1 MHYHVGQRTVG
12 ISSSAWE
19 NFLARLRLTKDA
31 GWCRCLRA
39 LTSRAFDC
47 CRCWSLLKHQTLTAG
62 GCFGCIARTI
72 KKRRDCAPESG
83 NYAVSFYNAQRD
95 KRKTKRAIFP
105 LQSITSDHA
114 RQVLQCNGS
123 ASMRVTRWV
132 QTSAISFYP
141 QHLTYNVW
149 KRAGQGR
156 SGTRKHPLSQSTCYS
171 SLEASPKVPRM
182 SLLHQPTGLVKMR
195 NELQERNFHQ
205 FQSAF
210 CFLTHWLIACTLLGS
225 VADAPSGCT
234 WGFGD
239 GSGVQAE
246 CAREFALREVACVSF
261 SSPNNGGSLS
271 VEVFGSN
278 RGSLRVATAFRHGLR
293 KKGKIDKVLW
303 WADGGNCQRGTI
315 YDTLKWFFFFS
326 A

>member
-182 SLLHQPTGLVKMR
+182 SLLHQPTGLVK
-195 NELQERNFHQ
+195 NEKRVAGKEFPPISICILLSN
-205 FQSAF
+205 ALVD
-210 CFLTHWLIACTLLGS
+210 CLYIAGQRRWCSQRLYLR
-225 VADAPSGCT
+225 VWWRFWRA
-234 WGFGD
+234 
-239 GSGVQAE
+239 SGVRAGV
-246 CAREFALREVACVSF
+246 CAAWGGVRVVFFA
-261 SSPNNGGSLS
+261 
-271 VEVFGSN
+271 
-278 RGSLRVATAFRHGLR
+278 
-293 KKGKIDKVLW
+293 
-303 WADGGNCQRGTI
+303 Q
-315 YDTLKWFFFFS
+315 
-326 A
+326 